1 MGEGPVHHILRWEA
15 FQVRVQQCGRD
26 EVASL
31 GAFTAPACS
40 EPAVPDLRLML
51 LPPHLQVFW
60 APSLI
65 LQLNQHR

>member
-1 MGEGPVHHILRWEA
+1 MGERPVHHILRWEA
-15 FQVRVQQCGRD
+15 FQVRMQQLVRD
-26 EVASL
+26 KLASR
-31 GAFTAPACS
+31 GAPTAPACS